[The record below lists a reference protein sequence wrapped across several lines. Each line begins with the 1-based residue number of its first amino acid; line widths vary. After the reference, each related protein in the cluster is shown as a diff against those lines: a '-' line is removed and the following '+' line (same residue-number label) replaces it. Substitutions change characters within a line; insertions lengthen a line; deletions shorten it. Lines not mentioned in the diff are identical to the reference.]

1 MHSGEL
7 AKLTGISTDTLRH
20 YERLGLLTAPARTAG
35 NYREYPASAQQRVT
49 LIQRAL
55 RIGFSLKELK
65 AILGTRDSGGVP
77 CRDVRDLMRLKLKDL
92 ERQIEHLIL
101 VKAELQKVFKD
112 WEGRLRKTKKGQP
125 ARLLETTSTRHTSKP
140 TLQWKNRVKG
150 DSRC

>member
-7 AKLTGISTDTLRH
+7 AKLTGVSTDTLRH
-20 YERLGLLTAPARTAG
+20 YERLGLLAAPARTTG

-55 RIGFSLKELK
+55 RISFSLKELK
-65 AILGTRDSGGVP
+65 TILATRDSGGLP
-77 CRDVRDLMRLKLKDL
+77 CREVRDLMRLKLKDL
-92 ERQIEHLIL
+92 DQQIEHLIL
-101 VKAELQKVFKD
+101 VEAGLQKVLKD

-125 ARLLETTSTRHTSKP
+125 ARLLETTSTRHTSKH
-140 TLQWKNRVKG
+140 TLKWKNRMKG